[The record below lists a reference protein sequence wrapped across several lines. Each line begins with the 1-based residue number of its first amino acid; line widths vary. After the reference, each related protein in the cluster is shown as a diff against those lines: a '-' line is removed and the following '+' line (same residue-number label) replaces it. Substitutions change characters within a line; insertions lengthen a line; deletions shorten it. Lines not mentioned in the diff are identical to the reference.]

1 MRRHVGPLWRD
12 WKKVAD
18 TLGYDYHTT
27 PKGVCAW
34 GDGLAY
40 SFSNMEID
48 QICDVTED
56 LHHLCLR
63 VVNRV
68 VGDERLLDLFGIPH
82 GLRDYI
88 RTIWGSIDQSS
99 QYLLGRMDLAIG
111 RDGRVKLLEYN
122 ADTPSTAIETAMVQ
136 WQWLKAMC
144 PSKDQ
149 FNSLHEDLTAR
160 FKTLFDSR
168 RGVPFTAS
176 SRKIW
181 FAPYPDS
188 LEDYRHCEYYA
199 ELARQVGFETQ
210 IVVLDHIGYRSD
222 QQFVLGDTPID
233 ILYKIYPWEMM
244 VQDQFASVIPLTQTL
259 FLEPIWKMILSNKAL
274 LPTLWDMYP
283 NHPNLLRAQ
292 WTSNGMS
299 SYVEKR
305 IFSREGQNITIVKDG
320 VEMARTGGR
329 YDQYT
334 PVYQEYLE
342 IREYDGFVPVIGSWI
357 VGDKPAGMIVRE
369 SAEMITRNTSAC
381 IPHYIE

>member
-1 MRRHVGPLWRD
+1 MRRHIGPLWRD
-12 WKKVAD
+12 WKTVAD

-27 PKGVCAW
+27 TSGICSW

-40 SFSNMEID
+40 SFSNMEVD

-63 VVNRV
+63 VVDRV
-68 VGDERLLDLFGIPH
+68 VNDDRLLDLFGIPS
-82 GLRDYI
+82 GIRDYV
-88 RTIWGSIDQSS
+88 RKVWVDHNRST

-111 RDGRVKLLEYN
+111 RDGRIKLLEYN
-122 ADTPSTAIETAMVQ
+122 ADTPSTAIETGMVQ
-136 WQWLKAMC
+136 WQWLKTMC
-144 PSKDQ
+144 PNKDQ
-149 FNSLHEDLTAR
+149 FNSLHEDLTSR

-168 RGVPFTAS
+168 RDIPFTIS

-199 ELARQVGFETQ
+199 ELARQAGFETQ
-210 IVVLDHIGYRSD
+210 IVVMDHIGYRSD
-222 QQFVLGDTPID
+222 RQFVLGDTPID

-274 LPTLWDMYP
+274 LPTLWTMYP

-292 WTSNGMS
+292 WTPEGMPS
-299 SYVEKR
+299 HVEKR

-320 VEMARTGGR
+320 VELSRTGGR
-329 YDQYT
+329 YDRYT
-334 PVYQEYLE
+334 PIYQEYLE
-342 IREYDGFVPVIGSWI
+342 IKEYDGFIPVIGSWI

-369 SAEMITRNTSAC
+369 SADLITRNTSAC